1 MKRTGIKFLLLTGV
15 FIFISCALVNA
26 ATINWMPADPVFRYS
41 VDRIGGMVLNQ
52 ATRKLGTST
61 DNNDFIN
68 NSNGVVTDTK
78 NVSKN
83 MNSVGDAGVN
93 VTLNAG
99 ASGSFNSGN
108 NSLAARAYAHYDLN
122 DLTGST
128 TKSVSLDIKVTSW
141 VKSNF
146 TVSGPGE
153 FMIAG
158 AFTDPIAFTQFSNSA
173 YWNASYENEGGITLT
188 EMAVVDGVLGADLN
202 TWSYGLSDFTGGTL
216 SELVA
221 LRNWDPVGDT
231 AVVYELKVGFTGAT
245 DSHVQN
251 ANAAVGG
258 WQGALD
264 SDYILGTEANPLELT
279 VQLTQAGAVP
289 VPGAFILLLSGL
301 CALFGFRFAFSC
313 KN

>member
-26 ATINWMPADPVFRYS
+26 ATINWAPTDPVFRYS
-41 VDRIGGMVLNQ
+41 VDKIGGLVLNQ
-52 ATRKLGTST
+52 ATMKIGTST

-68 NSNGVVTDTK
+68 NTNGVVTDTK

-83 MNSVGDAGVN
+83 MNSVGGAGVN

-99 ASGSFNSGN
+99 ASGSFDSGN
-108 NSLAARAYAHYDLN
+108 NSIQARAYAHYDLN

-128 TKSVSLDIKVTSW
+128 TKSVNLDIKVTSW

-146 TVSGPGE
+146 TVDGPGE
-153 FMIAG
+153 FMLAG
-158 AFTDPIAFTQFSNSA
+158 AFTDPTAFTQFHNSN
-173 YWNASYENEGGITLT
+173 YWKASYENEGGIVLT
-188 EMAVVDGVLGADLN
+188 EMAMVGGAFGASLN
-202 TWSYGLSDFTGGTL
+202 TWSYGLSDFTSGTI

-221 LRNWDPVGDT
+221 LRNWDPIGET
-231 AVVYELKVGFTGAT
+231 AVGYELKVGFTGAT

-251 ANAAVGG
+251 VNSAVGG

-264 SDYILGTEANPLELT
+264 SDYILGTEGNPLELT
-279 VQLTQAGAVP
+279 AQLTSAAAVP
-289 VPGAFILLLSGL
+289 VPGAFILLFSGL
-301 CALFGFRFAFSC
+301 CALFGFRFTFIR
-313 KN
+313 KK